1 MADSVHQVKHDL
13 HHARDVQRERA
24 AAFWQRAV
32 DEGRIIRQLV
42 ALARKQQIAEDIEE
56 QSASQAP

>member
-1 MADSVHQVKHDL
+1 MAASVHQAKSDL

-32 DEGRIIRQLV
+32 DEGRILRRFGT
-42 ALARKQQIAEDIEE
+42 LARAEQTDEE
-56 QSASQAP
+56 AEEPSTSQTP

>member
-1 MADSVHQVKHDL
+1 MADSVHQAKHDL

-24 AAFWQRAV
+24 AAFWQQAV

-42 ALARKQQIAEDIEE
+42 ALARKEQIEEETEE

>member
-1 MADSVHQVKHDL
+1 MAESVHQAKHDL

-32 DEGRIIRQLV
+32 DEGRILRQSG
-42 ALARKQQIAEDIEE
+42 ALMRKEQAEEDTEE

>member
-1 MADSVHQVKHDL
+1 MAESEHQAKHDL

-42 ALARKQQIAEDIEE
+42 VLARKEQTEEETEE
-56 QSASQAP
+56 QSTSQTP

>member
-1 MADSVHQVKHDL
+1 MADSEHQANHDL

-42 ALARKQQIAEDIEE
+42 AIARKEQTEEETEE
-56 QSASQAP
+56 QSVSQAP

>member
-1 MADSVHQVKHDL
+1 MADSVHQAKHDL

-32 DEGRIIRQLV
+32 EEGRIIRRFS
-42 ALARKQQIAEDIEE
+42 ALARKEQTEEETEE
-56 QSASQAP
+56 QSTSQTP

>member
-1 MADSVHQVKHDL
+1 MGDSVHQANHDV

-42 ALARKQQIAEDIEE
+42 ALARKEQTEEETEE
-56 QSASQAP
+56 QSASQTP

>member
-1 MADSVHQVKHDL
+1 MAESVHQAKHDL

-32 DEGRIIRQLV
+32 DEGSIIRRSSVLV
-42 ALARKQQIAEDIEE
+42 RRERTEVKIEE
-56 QSASQAP
+56 DTVSQAP

>member
-1 MADSVHQVKHDL
+1 MADSEHQAKHDL

-42 ALARKQQIAEDIEE
+42 AVARKEQIAEEIEE
-56 QSASQAP
+56 QSTSQAP